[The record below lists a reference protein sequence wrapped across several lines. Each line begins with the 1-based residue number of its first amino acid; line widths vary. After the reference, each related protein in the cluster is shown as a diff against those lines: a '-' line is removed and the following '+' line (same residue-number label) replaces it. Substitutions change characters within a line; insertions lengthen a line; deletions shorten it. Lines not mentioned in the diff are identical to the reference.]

1 MNKIALIWQI
11 PLALLS
17 FLFYKVMK
25 FIIGNLFT
33 IYLSIDKQKASQ
45 WRILS
50 QKVIESPLSLPVLM
64 TKGPRWNT
72 HAIIGTLGPF
82 SVKESIAFDLESA
95 RSSARS
101 WIVVVYSFPSYATIT
116 SVASHQ
122 TNLEAQW
129 HDIKLKSG
137 KYSLGVRYYQ
147 RYDSLTFPRIKID
160 NNIFVEPEAVVS
172 NINDFY
178 YDLIKRKNWF
188 YSSLHYYIYLILKW
202 RKWLP
207 ESFVR
212 SEFLPVGAPATR
224 FVYNYLDKGQIL
236 KLDFATYLIENY
248 DIYFTLY
255 DRSSLPLS
263 WCQIDREHYH
273 LPASEDYSFYL
284 LRIRS
289 KPEVV
294 ETQIEINIKSIVEN
308 NLIQHWRIH
317 LHGDR

>member
-1 MNKIALIWQI
+1 MNKIALIWEI

-50 QKVIESPLSLPVLM
+50 QKVIDSPLSLPVLM

-72 HAIIGTLGPF
+72 HAVIGTLGPF
-82 SVKESIAFDLESA
+82 LVKESIEFDLVSV

-101 WIVVVYSFPSYATIT
+101 WIVVVYSFPSYQTIA

-122 TNLEAQW
+122 TNSEAQW
-129 HDIKLKSG
+129 HKIKLNPG

-147 RYDSLTFPRIKID
+147 RYNLLNFPAIKID
-160 NNIFVEPEAVVS
+160 DNNFVEPQPVANNVNE
-172 NINDFY
+172 FY
-178 YDLIKRKNWF
+178 NSLIQRKNWF
-188 YSSLHYYIYLILKW
+188 YASLHYYIYLILKW

-212 SEFLPVGAPATR
+212 SEFLPVGAPATN
-224 FVYNYLDKGQIL
+224 FVYNYLDKGQAL
-236 KLDFATYLIENY
+236 QLDFAIYLIENC

-263 WCQIDREHYH
+263 WCQIDRENYN
-273 LPASEDYSFYL
+273 LSASETCGFYL
-284 LRIRS
+284 LRIRP
-289 KPEVV
+289 KPETG
-294 ETQIEINIKSIVEN
+294 EKNITIKFKSILEDK
-308 NLIQHWRIH
+308 LMQHYQID
-317 LHGDR
+317 LSEA